1 MLTVVMNSMGNVI
14 NEAIQFGM
22 GLGLVIGVC
31 GISAVALIYMGY
43 RRASLKRYI
52 LQADENTRGEVMNNI
67 RYLEEKAEFLAVKT
81 NTPYFK
87 SLANEFHLLVAFIK
101 KRNLG

>member
-1 MLTVVMNSMGNVI
+1 MLTVMVSQMGNII

-22 GLGLVIGVC
+22 GLGLLIGVC
-31 GISAVALIYMGY
+31 GVGAVALIYTGY

-67 RYLEEKAEFLAVKT
+67 RYLEEKAEYLAVKT
-81 NTPYFK
+81 NTVYFK